1 MSKKY
6 LTYLFV
12 AASIGLCGC
21 SSDDDF
27 EDNEE
32 NPSSV
37 SNYEINNED
46 SASDIENLSLSA
58 MTRGITHAS
67 DTLSYVGYTSCSK
80 STRVKFT
87 VNSYMASYMGRTS
100 GVYIGEKA
108 TVTYKVDYSSDKVLK
123 TVSSPNCGFKP
134 LTNDKERGYVKKTEE
149 ETYSEL
155 VTYCYYIEYDML
167 GRAVNKWIPCAPDDV
182 VWLYKIK

>member
-1 MSKKY
+1 MNKKY

-27 EDNEE
+27 GDNVE

-37 SNYEINNED
+37 SNYEIKNED
-46 SASDIENLSLSA
+46 SASDIENLSSCA

-67 DTLSYVGYTSCSK
+67 DTLSHVGY
-80 STRVKFT
+80 STCTKT
-87 VNSYMASYMGRTS
+87 MSLKCTINSYMASFMGRTS
-100 GVYIGEKA
+100 GVYFAKKA
-108 TVTYKVDYSSDKVLK
+108 TVTYKVNYSSDKVLK
-123 TVSSPNCGFKP
+123 TVASPNCGFKP

>member
-1 MSKKY
+1 MDKKY

-12 AASIGLCGC
+12 AATIGLSGC
-21 SSDDDF
+21 SSDDDY
-27 EDNEE
+27 EYNEE
-32 NPSSV
+32 NSFSV
-37 SNYEINNED
+37 SNSEIKNEGT
-46 SASDIENLSLSA
+46 ALDIENLSASA

-67 DTLSYVGYTSCSK
+67 DTLSHVGYSSCSK

-100 GVYIGEKA
+100 GVYFGEKA
-108 TVTYKVDYSSDKVLK
+108 TVTYRVDYSSDQVLK
-123 TVSSPNCGFKP
+123 QVASPNCGFKP

-155 VTYCYYIEYDML
+155 VTYCYYIEYDMS
-167 GRAVNKWIPCAPDDV
+167 GRSVNKWIPCAPEDV
-182 VWLYKIK
+182 VWQYKIK